1 MSGHNKWSKIKHK
14 KAASDSKKSQVF
26 GKLAKLIATESKNA
40 DGNVESPSLKAAI
53 EKAKKENMPNDNIER
68 AVKKGQS
75 GDAATLE
82 PVVFET
88 YGPAGIA
95 IVITGLTDNNNRTSS
110 EIKHLLSKN
119 GLELA
124 TPGAAAWA
132 FEKQNGEWVAQ
143 TTMEISEDDRAKL
156 DQLIETLEEHEDVQ
170 DVYTNAA

>member
-40 DGNVESPSLKAAI
+40 AGNVESPSLKAAI

-68 AVKKGQS
+68 AIKKGQS
-75 GDAATLE
+75 GDATALE

-88 YGPAGIA
+88 YGPAGVA

-110 EIKHLLSKN
+110 EIKHLLTKN

-132 FEKQNGEWVAQ
+132 FEKQGTEWVAQ
-143 TTMEISEDDRAKL
+143 TTMELSEEDKEKL
-156 DQLIETLEEHEDVQ
+156 RNIVTEIEEHEDVQ